1 MYFVIYLFGIIIII
15 TTDTTLDNCQVN
27 KKKLPAINMILWH
40 YYYYYYYYYYYIYF

>member
-27 KKKLPAINMILWH
+27 KKKITCYKYDFVALLLLLL
-40 YYYYYYYYYYYIYF
+40 